1 MRTYH
6 IELIRPVK
14 RISFRR
20 TENIDVQFSHLFLL
34 RYRGILRI
42 VAILYIGRVGL
53 LGRCPTLLSFR
64 LHRFGGL
71 VVGRIFYSL
80 TAIVWVGWNCFAF
93 PFVIRSQRLGA
104 LLPGLASI
112 GLLSSLLA
120 LALPACE

>member
-6 IELIRPVK
+6 IELIRPVE
-14 RISFRR
+14 RIGFRR

-34 RYRGILRI
+34 GYRGILRI
-42 VAILYIGRVGL
+42 VVILYIGRVGL
-53 LGRCPTLLSFR
+53 LGRCPTLLSLR

-71 VVGRIFYSL
+71 VVGRISFCL
-80 TAIVWVGWNCFAF
+80 TAIVCVSWNCLAF
-93 PFVIRSQRLGA
+93 PFLIRSQRLGA